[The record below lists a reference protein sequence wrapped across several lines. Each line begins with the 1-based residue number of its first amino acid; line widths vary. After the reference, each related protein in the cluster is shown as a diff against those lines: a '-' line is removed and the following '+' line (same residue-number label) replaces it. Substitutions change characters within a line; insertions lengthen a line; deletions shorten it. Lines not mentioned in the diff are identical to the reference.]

1 MKTQTSVTT
10 CYSRKHSLVS
20 EDSIIENLFPEG
32 NEAAQQE
39 QPFEEEKRDED

>member
-20 EDSIIENLFPEG
+20 EDNVTEHPFPEG
-32 NEAAQQE
+32 NEVAQQE
-39 QPFEEEKRDED
+39 